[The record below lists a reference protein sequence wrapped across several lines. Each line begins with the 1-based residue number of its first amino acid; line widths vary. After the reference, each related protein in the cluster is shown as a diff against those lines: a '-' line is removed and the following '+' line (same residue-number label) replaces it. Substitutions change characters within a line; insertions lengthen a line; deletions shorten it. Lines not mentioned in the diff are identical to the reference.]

1 MTLSDPASIW
11 PGLMES
17 ARTIL
22 RGEVGYPPRLAAIE
36 EPPEWLRLRGD
47 LGAPGRMR
55 AAVVGSRRCDEYGRD
70 MARAIAAGLA
80 RGGVSVVSGGARGV
94 DGAAHQGALEAGG
107 HTVAVLGGGVD
118 VVFPPEH
125 GPLFDRILAAG
136 GALLSE
142 QEDGRPPER
151 WTFPR
156 RNRIVSGLCD
166 AVVVVQAAEGSGALI
181 TAECARRQGALLLAV
196 PGEATNPLSQGPI
209 KLLRDGARV
218 AGSAGDVL
226 AALGLEGQGELPLP
240 ERAAP
245 ELDGE
250 AAAVYAALSR
260 TPRHAGQVAQAAGL
274 EPGAAL
280 AALLALEL
288 EGLAEQRP
296 GQRFLKV
303 APR

>member
-1 MTLSDPASIW
+1 M
-11 PGLMES
+11 GS

-22 RGEVGYPPRLAAIE
+22 RGEAGYPPRLAAIE
-36 EPPEWLRLRGD
+36 EPPGKLRLRGD
-47 LGAPGRMR
+47 LGAPLCRV
-55 AAVVGSRRCDEYGRD
+55 AVVGARRCDEYGRE
-70 MARAIAAGLA
+70 MARSIAAGLA
-80 RGGVSVVSGGARGV
+80 RAEVSVVSGGALGV
-94 DGAAHQGALEAGG
+94 DGAAHQGALDAGG

-118 VVFPPEH
+118 VVFPAEH

-136 GALLSE
+136 GALVSE
-142 QEDGRPPER
+142 QEDGHPPER

-181 TAECARRQGALLLAV
+181 TADWARRQGVPLLAV

-209 KLLRDGARV
+209 GLLRHGARV
-218 AGSAGDVL
+218 AGSAADVL
-226 AALGLEGQGELPLP
+226 RALGLEGQAELPLP
-240 ERAAP
+240 GRAAP

-250 AAAVYAALSR
+250 TAAVYAALSR

-296 GQRFLKV
+296 GQRFLK
-303 APR
+303 AAHR

>member
-1 MTLSDPASIW
+1 
-11 PGLMES
+11 MEP
-17 ARTIL
+17 ARTIW
-22 RGEVGYPPRLAAIE
+22 RGEAGFPPKLGAIP

-47 LGAPGRMR
+47 LGGPTRPR
-55 AAVVGSRRCDEYGRD
+55 AAVVGARRCDDYGRD
-70 MARAIAAGLA
+70 MARSIAA
-80 RGGVSVVSGGARGV
+80 GV
-94 DGAAHQGALEAGG
+94 DGAAHEGALEAGG

-118 VVFPPEH
+118 VAFPAEH
-125 GPLFDRILAAG
+125 GPLFDRILSAG
-136 GALLSE
+136 GALVSE
-142 QEDGRPPER
+142 QEDGHPATR

-156 RNRIVSGLCD
+156 RNRIVSGLCG
-166 AVVVVQAAEGSGALI
+166 AVVVVQAAEESGALI
-181 TAECARRQGALLLAV
+181 TARWARRQGVPVLAV
-196 PGEATNPLSQGPI
+196 PGESTNPLSRGPI
-209 KLLRDGARV
+209 ELLRQGACV
-218 AGSAGDVL
+218 AASAADVL
-226 AALGLEGQGELPLP
+226 EVLGLVGQAELPLP

-260 TPRHAGQVAQAAGL
+260 TPRHAGAVARAAGL

-296 GQRFLKV
+296 GQRFLRM